1 MNIAPIYIRRIGLT
15 APGLLGWQNSM
26 AVLTGHSQL
35 DQQPLEKYKPRF
47 LPANERR
54 RATQMVRLAFSAAE
68 DAVGID
74 PELAKDMSAIFASSG
89 GDYTIV
95 DQICRA
101 LCQDDKAV
109 SPTQFH
115 NSVHN
120 SASGYWGIA
129 VGSRAAA
136 SSLSAFDHTFA
147 AGLIEAAANL
157 AFDGLETLLVSYDVV
172 PPEPLHG
179 KRHIEIPFAS
189 ALLLSATKTDDA
201 IAKLT
206 LSMDDIEGAPAL
218 SDVKSSSAGQL
229 ESQCCLP
236 AIEALRLLNPAAR
249 CLPLLEAIANAK
261 TANIVVNAAKHK
273 QLTVL
278 TEAC

>member
-1 MNIAPIYIRRIGLT
+1 MNIPPMYIRRVGLT
-15 APGLLGWQNSM
+15 APGLLGWQNSV
-26 AVLTGHSQL
+26 AVLNGHSEL

-54 RATQMVRLAFSAAE
+54 RATEMVRLAFSAAE

-74 PELAKDMSAIFASSG
+74 PEFAQNISSIFASSG

-101 LCQDDKAV
+101 LCEDDKAV

-157 AFDGLETLLVSYDVV
+157 AFDGLQTLLVTYDVV
-172 PPEPLHG
+172 PPEPLRA
-179 KRHIEIPFAS
+179 KRHIEIPFAA

-206 LSMDDIEGAPAL
+206 LSMDDIE
-218 SDVKSSSAGQL
+218 SDVAPSYVRQS
-229 ESQCCLP
+229 ESQCSSP
-236 AIEALRLLNPAAR
+236 TIEALRLLNPAAR

-261 TANIVVNAAKHK
+261 TAIVILNAAKHR
-273 QLTVL
+273 QLTML